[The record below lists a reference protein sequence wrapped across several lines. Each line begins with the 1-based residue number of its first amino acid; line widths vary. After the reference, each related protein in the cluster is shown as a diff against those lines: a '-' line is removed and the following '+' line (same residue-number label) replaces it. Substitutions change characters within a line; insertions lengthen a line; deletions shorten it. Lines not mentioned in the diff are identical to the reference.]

1 MIETESYAILTNVC
15 INAKNKVL
23 TLHFQDPSELGE
35 ITKKYQRSDFYCKE
49 DIISL
54 TG

>member
-15 INAKNKVL
+15 INAKSKVL

-35 ITKKYQRSDFYCKE
+35 ITKKYQRSDFYCNE
-49 DIISL
+49 NILSL
-54 TG
+54 ID